1 MTNLPP
7 NQDVP
12 GDPTPP
18 PHAQGARREPHVP
31 PPWLSDLATLASAGR
46 VVRLHYKRPGEPAPA
61 EYVVEPYRLHRP
73 AAGALLHAWQVAPP
87 PEGGRA
93 HWRDF
98 RVDRIVSLADADP
111 AAPPFEP
118 RTPVTLPADVAAA
131 LGSTGTP
138 TTSGSTNT
146 LALITSSPGNLWSD
160 EPIGVVSP
168 AAAYFRQLEAA
179 MLDGQVTPDELTLLQ
194 DLARGLAAEQRNAV
208 HARILA
214 AVLNEV
220 AEDGRVSHREEI
232 YLAKVRELLGA
243 LGWKG

>member
-7 NQDVP
+7 NRDI
-12 GDPTPP
+12 GGGPTPP
-18 PHAQGARREPHVP
+18 A
-31 PPWLSDLATLASAGR
+31 WLSDLAALASARR
-46 VVRLHYKRPGEPAPA
+46 VVRLRYKRPGEPAPA

-98 RVDRIVSLADADP
+98 RVDRIVSVADADP
-111 AAPPFEP
+111 AAPAFEP
-118 RTPVTLPADVAAA
+118 RTPVTLAADVAAA
-131 LGSTGTP
+131 LGPAGAGHP
-138 TTSGSTNT
+138 
-146 LALITSSPGNLWSD
+146 LALIASSPGNLWSD

-194 DLARGLAAEQRNAV
+194 DLGRGVAAEQRNAV

-232 YLAKVRELLGA
+232 YLARVRELLGT
-243 LGWKG
+243 LGWKA